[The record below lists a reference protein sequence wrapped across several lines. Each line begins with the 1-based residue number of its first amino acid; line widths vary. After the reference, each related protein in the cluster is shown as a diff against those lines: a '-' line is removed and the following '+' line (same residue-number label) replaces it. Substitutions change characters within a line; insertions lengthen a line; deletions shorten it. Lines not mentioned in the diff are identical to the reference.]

1 MSNIEDRANVMMRN
15 AIKELL
21 FTKPYYAYILVRVK
35 KGLDFSQATAYVTIE
50 GADYKMM
57 FNPFFV
63 VNQTLEQLTAILE
76 HETCHLCYNHLNMTE
91 FFKHHQ
97 VANIAMDIEINQ
109 HVGKDR
115 FLNGH
120 MTKEQFE
127 NTHEARIEELQK
139 EVSEKTISK
148 EEMYKIISEEKLLY
162 FCFVED
168 YFPNDLK
175 KGSRWY
181 YKKLLEENP
190 SQQCQ
195 VSIAIS
201 GASDIDPNPKDE
213 ETGQEVSTA
222 QRELL
227 KNSFENLIKGVD
239 SDLKGQGRGVLPM
252 DIQGWIEATIKGK
265 EQSISWKAALK
276 KFIQGGVK
284 PETVSTRKRSSRRF
298 GEGFPGSKLR
308 TVPRGII
315 YWDQSG
321 SVSNKEHEMLFE
333 ELQHIYKT
341 GVEIDIAPFNSQV
354 LKTYKYKGEKKY
366 TVTGGGTDFD
376 VCQQHFAEQQGYS
389 FCVMFTDGCAPVPK
403 KFKKPCI
410 WIITQKRYMDY
421 DFPGMKVLMKEQI
434 NSK

>member
-1 MSNIEDRANVMMRN
+1 MRDIEDRANAMMRN
-15 AIKELL
+15 AIKQLL
-21 FTKPYYAYILVRVK
+21 YTKPYYAYILIRVK
-35 KGLDFSQATAYVTIE
+35 KGLDFKEPTAYVTIE
-50 GADYKMM
+50 GADYKMN

-76 HETCHLCYNHLNMTE
+76 HETCHLCYNHLNMTDY
-91 FFKHHQ
+91 FKHAK

-109 HVGKDR
+109 HVGKER

-120 MTKEQFE
+120 LTREQFE
-127 NTHEARIEELQK
+127 TTTKARVDELKEEVKNKAITKEEL
-139 EVSEKTISK
+139 
-148 EEMYKIISEEKLLY
+148 YKILAEEKLLY

-168 YFPNDLK
+168 YFPNNLL

-181 YKKLLEENP
+181 YQKLLEQNP
-190 SQQCQ
+190 PQECE
-195 VSIAIS
+195 VTIAIS
-201 GASDIDPNPKDE
+201 GASDIDPNPIDGESGKE
-213 ETGQEVSTA
+213 ISSA
-222 QRELL
+222 QRELI

-239 SDLKGQGRGVLPM
+239 NDLKGSGRGVLPM
-252 DIQGWIEATIKGK
+252 DIQGWIKAVIKGK

-284 PETVSTRKRSSRRF
+284 PETVSTRKRPSRRF
-298 GEGFPGSKLR
+298 GEGFPGTKLK
-308 TVPRGII
+308 TVPKGII

-321 SVSNKEHEMLFE
+321 SVSSQEHEMLFE

-341 GVEIDIAPFNSQV
+341 GIEIDIAPFNSQV
-354 LKTYKYKGEKKY
+354 LKPYRYNGEKKY
-366 TVTGGGTDFD
+366 AVTGGGTDFD

-421 DFPGMKVLMKEQI
+421 DFPGMKVLMK
-434 NSK
+434 K